1 MKSNRDT
8 IPAFV
13 IPVVNRYFLVYVMI
27 LHIYLLQSEHLVGL
41 LLNTIPV
48 SGNHHPNLLSF
59 SHGEYFYSTFKTT
72 INTELLRKVDITVP
86 LLMKA
91 SSENPNMV
99 NIYPSFC
106 FFKMCCNISSVLTMV
121 VKRQVRFCEF
131 LIRSICC

>member
-1 MKSNRDT
+1 MKSIGDT

-13 IPVVNRYFLVYVMI
+13 ITVVNSDFLAYVMI
-27 LHIYLLQSEHLVGL
+27 LHIYPLQSEHLVGL

-72 INTELLRKVDITVP
+72 INTELLRKLDITVP

-99 NIYPSFC
+99 NIYPSC
-106 FFKMCCNISSVLTMV
+106 FFFPRCVVIS
-121 VKRQVRFCEF
+121 QVF
-131 LIRSICC
+131 